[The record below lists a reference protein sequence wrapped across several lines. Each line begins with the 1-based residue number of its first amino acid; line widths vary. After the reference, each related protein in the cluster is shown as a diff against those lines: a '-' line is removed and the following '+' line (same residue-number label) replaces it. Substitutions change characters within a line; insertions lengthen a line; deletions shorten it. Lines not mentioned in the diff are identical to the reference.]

1 MVVRYLPSNSNDEL
15 CHHGVKG
22 QKWGVRHEQER
33 MGRKKIGTDQDDEIV
48 KKKRKMDKVQKALI
62 GTAVAAGSIALA
74 AYITKNRKNV
84 KSASAS
90 IEGIVNRA
98 NVNRAPVN
106 TASIKTF
113 KPGTFNFDTFKPDTF
128 GFDTFKPK

>member
-1 MVVRYLPSNSNDEL
+1 MIVRYLSSNSNDEL

-22 QKWGVRHEQER
+22 QKWGVRHERER
-33 MGRKKIGTDQDDEIV
+33 TGRKKIGTDQDDEIV

-74 AYITKNRKNV
+74 AYVTKKRKNV

-106 TASIKTF
+106 AASIKTF
-113 KPGTFNFDTFKPDTF
+113 KPDTFKFDTFKPDTF